1 MSCAVNRWHHEQVAY
16 LLAKMKSLP
25 DGDGTLLDQTML
37 LYGSSLGDGH
47 EHGEEDIPVIIAGHG
62 AGAIKSG
69 RKIPFEDRF
78 SLSNYHLFT
87 LQQLGVPATQ
97 FGESEKPMTELSG

>member
-1 MSCAVNRWHHEQVAY
+1 
-16 LLAKMKSLP
+16 MKSLP
-25 DGDGTLLDQTML
+25 DGDGNLLDQTML

-47 EHGEEDIPVIIAGHG
+47 KHGDEDLPVLIAGRG

-69 RKIPFEDRF
+69 RKIRFEDNF

-87 LQQLGVPATQ
+87 LQQLGVPTER
-97 FGESEKPMTELSG
+97 FGETVTPMTELSG